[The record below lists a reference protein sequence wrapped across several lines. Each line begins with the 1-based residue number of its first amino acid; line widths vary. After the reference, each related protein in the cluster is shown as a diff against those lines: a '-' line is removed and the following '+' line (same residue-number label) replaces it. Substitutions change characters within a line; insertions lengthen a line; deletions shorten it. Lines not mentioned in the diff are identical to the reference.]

1 MISTRG
7 GGSDGWVC
15 YEGGNVIVAIVKREI
30 ASLSCLPACCCV
42 LKLATHFQTTKCQK
56 KKKKKHAA
64 SLSLSQK
71 QKRINCTVNLL
82 SLINRPSLLKF
93 LSCPVR
99 PKTIFFFVFVKLN
112 IFFFI

>member
-56 KKKKKHAA
+56 KKKKTRSI
-64 SLSLSQK
+64 SLSLTETETNKLYSKSSFFNQ
-71 QKRINCTVNLL
+71 
-82 SLINRPSLLKF
+82 SSF
-93 LSCPVR
+93 LPC
-99 PKTIFFFVFVKLN
+99 
-112 IFFFI
+112 